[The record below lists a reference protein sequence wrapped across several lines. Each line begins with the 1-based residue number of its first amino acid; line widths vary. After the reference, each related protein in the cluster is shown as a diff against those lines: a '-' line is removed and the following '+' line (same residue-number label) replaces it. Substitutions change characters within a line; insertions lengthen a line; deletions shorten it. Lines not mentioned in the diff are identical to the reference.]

1 MIDCYG
7 IFVYNLIKIHIVL
20 ERVGKNRF
28 FFIAGIA
35 YLNGVCN
42 SYRVSINEEYGMFK
56 GSGVLA
62 HELGHK

>member
-1 MIDCYG
+1 MVFI
-7 IFVYNLIKIHIVL
+7 VYHLIKIPIVL
-20 ERVGKNRF
+20 KRVGQKIV